1 MQADIPFLL
10 MVRRAA
16 ADTFNVIHSPVSGM
30 KNFFSCRFGLNLR
43 FVLRFENDTLFPT
56 TLPLPVKSQIRYIIF
71 SLLIRVGKSNQLY
84 DISKTNLQFLNNR
97 FDYCQ

>member
-30 KNFFSCRFGLNLR
+30 KNFFLAGSG
-43 FVLRFENDTLFPT
+43 
-56 TLPLPVKSQIRYIIF
+56 
-71 SLLIRVGKSNQLY
+71 
-84 DISKTNLQFLNNR
+84 
-97 FDYCQ
+97 